1 MEILGW
7 LLDIYAN
14 REDGLVL
21 WLIGEDGKRYRL
33 HQAFSVTFYA
43 AGPAP
48 RLRVLWQFLRD
59 QPQPVL
65 LARTERRELFHSQPI
80 PLLAARVLNAADQPS
95 LFKAASKA
103 FPDLTYYDA
112 DIPLALRYHAVYHTF
127 PLAYC
132 RVRVDAKNQI
142 QHIEPLNSP
151 WDIDSVYPPLRI
163 LTISP
168 EHDPS
173 HAPPQSLKIHYE
185 HNEYELPLKPTRS
198 LLIGLAALLR
208 RYDPDLILS
217 AWGDTWLLPY
227 LLEYSRALNIPLPLN
242 REAKRSIDQR
252 PDRTYFAYGQVIYRG
267 RQIRLFGRG
276 HIDVCNA
283 VLFGDYGLDG
293 VLEMARVT
301 GLPLQGAARLSPG
314 TGISSMQMI
323 TALQDQIL
331 VPWHKQQAER
341 PKTALDLIQSDRGG
355 LVYQPLIGLHK
366 NVAEI
371 DFISMYP
378 SIMVHFNISP
388 ETVGEH
394 LPNAQP
400 VPALNL
406 FVDQQ
411 NYGLVPRTLEPLLNK
426 RINLKTHLASLPRWD
441 PRRKR
446 YKAWASAH
454 KWLLVTCFGYLGYK
468 NARFGRI
475 ESHESVTAYGREAL
489 LIAKEVAEDMGFT
502 VLHMYVDGMWIKKEG
517 ASHADDFQPVLDTII
532 ERTGLPIA
540 LDGIY
545 RWIAFLSSRL
555 DKRVPVAN
563 RYFGVFQDGSLK
575 MRGIETRR
583 KDTPPFIAQTQRTML
598 ERLAKVQDAN
608 QLSQAL
614 PELVHILRQCL
625 ADLRAYRIPIKQMLV
640 SQKLSRTIEEYRTP
654 SPAARAAAQLQAIGK
669 ITKPGQRVR
678 FVYTRGKPGVYAWD
692 LPTPPEPAI
701 LDIERYT
708 TLLLRASST
717 VFQPFGVDEESL
729 RDWVIANAGYAAPPG
744 ILSGGKSRAPLW
756 TASLSV

>member
-33 HQAFSVTFYA
+33 HQSFPVTFYA

-267 RQIRLFGRG
+267 GQIRLFGRG

>member
-1 MEILGW
+1 MSMEILGW

-33 HQAFSVTFYA
+33 HQSFPVTFYA

-80 PLLAARVLNAADQPS
+80 PLLAARVRNAADQPS

-132 RVRVDAKNQI
+132 RVRVDANNQI

-198 LLIGLAALLR
+198 LLIGLTALLR

-242 REAKRSIDQR
+242 REVKHGIDQR

-267 RQIRLFGRG
+267 GQIRLFGRG
-276 HIDVCNA
+276 HIDICNA

-293 VLEMARVT
+293 VFEIARVT

-355 LVYQPLIGLHK
+355 LVY
-366 NVAEI
+366 
-371 DFISMYP
+371 
-378 SIMVHFNISP
+378 
-388 ETVGEH
+388 
-394 LPNAQP
+394 
-400 VPALNL
+400 
-406 FVDQQ
+406 
-411 NYGLVPRTLEPLLNK
+411 
-426 RINLKTHLASLPRWD
+426 
-441 PRRKR
+441 
-446 YKAWASAH
+446 
-454 KWLLVTCFGYLGYK
+454 
-468 NARFGRI
+468 
-475 ESHESVTAYGREAL
+475 
-489 LIAKEVAEDMGFT
+489 
-502 VLHMYVDGMWIKKEG
+502 
-517 ASHADDFQPVLDTII
+517 
-532 ERTGLPIA
+532 
-540 LDGIY
+540 
-545 RWIAFLSSRL
+545 
-555 DKRVPVAN
+555 
-563 RYFGVFQDGSLK
+563 
-575 MRGIETRR
+575 
-583 KDTPPFIAQTQRTML
+583 
-598 ERLAKVQDAN
+598 
-608 QLSQAL
+608 
-614 PELVHILRQCL
+614 
-625 ADLRAYRIPIKQMLV
+625 
-640 SQKLSRTIEEYRTP
+640 
-654 SPAARAAAQLQAIGK
+654 
-669 ITKPGQRVR
+669 
-678 FVYTRGKPGVYAWD
+678 
-692 LPTPPEPAI
+692 
-701 LDIERYT
+701 
-708 TLLLRASST
+708 
-717 VFQPFGVDEESL
+717 
-729 RDWVIANAGYAAPPG
+729 
-744 ILSGGKSRAPLW
+744 
-756 TASLSV
+756 